1 MEVFIKPLSMMD
13 FHLLDTMD
21 TAETG
26 GESELVEVKKEDE
39 EEAGEEE
46 DEEGKEKKADKRE
59 EENTLL
65 TNGRLSELFM
75 VTEGPNLNSRFR
87 YLPT

>member
-1 MEVFIKPLSMMD
+1 
-13 FHLLDTMD
+13 MD

-75 VTEGPNLNSRFR
+75 VTEGP
-87 YLPT
+87 T